1 MNEPS
6 NFLTGTLLQC
16 PTNRWDDPPYGT
28 SIIQNLENKFLN
40 DKFVDNNWIG
50 LKVAAHVGATGRLS
64 EKTICMASN
73 FGENDEFLH
82 YEVHSLYGYSHAMA
96 TQRYA
101 V

>member
-1 MNEPS
+1 MPHKSLGRPS
-6 NFLTGTLLQC
+6 V
-16 PTNRWDDPPYGT
+16 R
-28 SIIQNLENKFLN
+28 NKYNTEFRKQVLN
-40 DKFVDNNWIG
+40 DKFLNNNWIG